1 MFIGDESDYRKRTEK
16 EMKKFVDKKL
26 EDLDIRRTLQ
36 NVDESDLIV
45 LYDFKSLYP
54 SAQIDRS
61 SSLSGN

>member
-54 SAQIDRS
+54 SAQVD
-61 SSLSGN
+61 